1 MAGAHQ
7 QLLGANLGGTVAKY
21 AVVKVTTAVS
31 GKLTVIESAATT
43 DECYGVAQQAGV
55 SGDHVEICIYGETFV
70 LVGGTVAAG
79 SLVNGDAAG
88 LANNQT
94 AGALALPIIGLMLE
108 SAVSGDTS
116 KMFVGKGGQVLAN
129 NV

>member
-7 QLLGANLGGTVAKY
+7 QLLGANLGGTVAQY
-21 AVVKVTTAVS
+21 AVVKITTAVDN
-31 GKLTVIESAATT
+31 KITVIESAATT

-55 SGDHVEICIYGETFV
+55 SGDHVEICIYGETYV

-88 LANNQT
+88 LADNQT
-94 AGALALPIIGLMLE
+94 AGVLALPVIGLMLE
-108 SAVSGDTS
+108 SAVVTDTA
-116 KMFVGKGGQVLAN
+116 KMFVGKGGLVLAN
-129 NV
+129 NA